1 MVRPNADIRPARD
14 VLDAVRTH
22 VGKSPKLMRTA
33 SIRTVRRFAERV
45 RRDLRDS
52 EPPERGPG
60 DGPFVYSYDPD
71 AQRRAQA
78 WVAIHLIGP
87 TGVGGHYERTHE
99 LVNNYDV
106 TVDFDA
112 EDGGLIRL
120 ANDAEGAEWV
130 IDDDQQVPSHYLQG
144 WEPIGETADRY
155 SPLLSDNL
163 ADTWLTVADPFAGID
178 QK

>member
-1 MVRPNADIRPARD
+1 MATPRANIQPARD
-14 VLDAVRTH
+14 VIDAVRNH
-22 VGKSPKLMRTA
+22 IGRSPKLMRTA

-45 RRDLRDS
+45 RKEMRDS
-52 EPPERGPG
+52 EPPERSGG
-60 DGPFVYSYDPD
+60 EPFIYSYDPE

-87 TGVGGHYERTHE
+87 GGAGGHYDRTHE

-112 EDGGLIRL
+112 ADGGLI
-120 ANDAEGAEWV
+120 AIDNDAEGAAFV
-130 IDDDQQVPSHYLQG
+130 IDEDLQVPSHYLQG

-178 QK
+178 QE